1 MTIILHFLDIG
12 CQQKTP
18 IHKCW
23 GHFLEEI
30 LILCKNFLC
39 LSVIAFN
46 FRCSKLLPNKQC
58 PGRIF
63 PAKERAAA
71 AFFDQSLRHQRL
83 PHPRLTIKQQPL
95 SVPKHPTS
103 CMPPGFSGYH

>member
-1 MTIILHFLDIG
+1 MAIILHFLDIG

-46 FRCSKLLPNKQC
+46 FRCNKLFPNKQC

-63 PAKERAAA
+63 PAKERSGSH
-71 AFFDQSLRHQRL
+71 FL
-83 PHPRLTIKQQPL
+83 PIRASAI
-95 SVPKHPTS
+95 SDFPTHGS
-103 CMPPGFSGYH
+103 P